1 MAPMSFVSNGIFS
14 HKCEQRMRSYAQNPF
29 GVYNFSVKK
38 KKKKK
43 RIVWPDLT
51 LSDKIVM
58 LGLLKKL
65 LLELKLFSEN
75 KPYIANE
82 LWCIDLCN
90 DNMSHS
96 VIKWHSI
103 WMLDTC
109 LPPPETVGALGGA
122 EVRLCLNSP
131 IREWPWSFTLSRP
144 LSHWFLS
151 G

>member
-1 MAPMSFVSNGIFS
+1 MSFVSNATFS
-14 HKCEQRMRSYAQNPF
+14 HKCEQRMRSYVQNPF
-29 GVYNFSVKK
+29 GVYNFSV
-38 KKKKK
+38 KKK

-82 LWCIDLCN
+82 LWYIDLCN

-96 VIKWHSI
+96 VIK
-103 WMLDTC
+103 
-109 LPPPETVGALGGA
+109 
-122 EVRLCLNSP
+122 
-131 IREWPWSFTLSRP
+131 
-144 LSHWFLS
+144 
-151 G
+151 

>member
-1 MAPMSFVSNGIFS
+1 MSFVSNGIFS
-14 HKCEQRMRSYAQNPF
+14 HKCEQRMRSYVQNPF

-38 KKKKK
+38 KNKKK

-96 VIKWHSI
+96 VIK
-103 WMLDTC
+103 
-109 LPPPETVGALGGA
+109 
-122 EVRLCLNSP
+122 
-131 IREWPWSFTLSRP
+131 
-144 LSHWFLS
+144 
-151 G
+151 